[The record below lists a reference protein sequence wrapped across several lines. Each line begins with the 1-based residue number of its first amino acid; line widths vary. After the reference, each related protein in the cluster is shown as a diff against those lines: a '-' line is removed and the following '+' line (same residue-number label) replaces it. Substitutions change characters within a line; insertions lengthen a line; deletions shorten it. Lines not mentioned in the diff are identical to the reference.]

1 MIFISISFIFT
12 YRHPGVDRI
21 WNNRKQVLLLDWFM
35 FDAVFFWGGEHTLY
49 RGEWDVDI

>member
-21 WNNRKQVLLLDWFM
+21 WNNRKQVMLLDWFM
-35 FDAVFFWGGEHTLY
+35 FDAVFFLGGAHT
-49 RGEWDVDI
+49 V